1 MASRTLHPHER
12 RYSQLDKEAASIMF
26 GIKKF
31 HNYLTGRQFCIIT
44 DHKPL
49 LGIFDPKKP
58 MPNMISPR
66 LTRIAIALTSHNYE
80 IKYKPG
86 PEIGNADHLSRW
98 PQPVQSEPQTHIG
111 EVLLMA
117 EAPEDFPF
125 DAEDIARETNRDKIL
140 SKVIYY
146 IQRGWP
152 AKETDADLRP
162 FWLHRTEL
170 SLQENCIL
178 LGCRVVVPHTL
189 RRATLQILHK
199 THTGIVQTKA
209 LARSYVWWPGLNDD
223 IELLVGGCV
232 RCLENRHMPPKTTHE
247 WITPSRP
254 WSRIHIDFAGP
265 YHNKYF
271 LIIVDAYSRWPEVFM
286 VNNTTTAT
294 VIRLLRT
301 TFATHGLCEVLVSDN
316 GTSFVSGDM
325 KHFLQANKIRQV
337 TTAPYHPATNGLAER
352 MVQTVKD
359 KLKKMND
366 LSWDIKIPNLW
377 LGLRVTPCT
386 GTNKTPAELLMNR
399 QLRTLLDTIHP
410 DNLKHKR
417 TEIQI
422 DNNKQIAGRETT
434 VGQNVMF
441 RNYSNQGPKW
451 LPGKVLQK
459 SGPSNYKIETED
471 GVAVNRHID
480 QLIKYKPRLEKGEEG
495 ITDITSEA
503 NKDSISTDS
512 SGTNYQHGQQENS
525 SQESERI
532 IEIPDAEKWA
542 EILGIPPSSESTL
555 PVPGKIRTKLN
566 VHSRTPYQRPQDHID
581 NLYLS

>member
-1 MASRTLHPHER
+1 
-12 RYSQLDKEAASIMF
+12 
-26 GIKKF
+26 
-31 HNYLTGRQFCIIT
+31 
-44 DHKPL
+44 
-49 LGIFDPKKP
+49 
-58 MPNMISPR
+58 MISPR

-125 DAEDIARETNRDKIL
+125 DAEDIFKRKH
-140 SKVIYY
+140 
-146 IQRGWP
+146 
-152 AKETDADLRP
+152 
-162 FWLHRTEL
+162 WLE
-170 SLQENCIL
+170 
-178 LGCRVVVPHTL
+178 
-189 RRATLQILHK
+189 ATFGGLD
-199 THTGIVQTKA
+199 
-209 LARSYVWWPGLNDD
+209 YVNDD

-286 VNNTTTAT
+286 VYNTTTAT

-316 GTSFVSGDM
+316 STSFVSGDM

-366 LSWDIKIPNLW
+366 LSWDIKIPNLL

-410 DNLKHKR
+410 DNLKHKQQ

-441 RNYSNQGPKW
+441 RNYSHQGPKW

-459 SGPSNYKIETED
+459 SGPSNYKIETEE

-503 NKDSISTDS
+503 NKDSNSTDS
-512 SGTNYQHGQQENS
+512 SGTNYQQEQQENS
-525 SQESERI
+525 SQESETI
-532 IEIPDAEKWA
+532 IEIPDPIKN
-542 EILGIPPSSESTL
+542 INVSE
-555 PVPGKIRTKLN
+555 
-566 VHSRTPYQRPQDHID
+566 
-581 NLYLS
+581 